1 MKFIILILIAT
12 SSLFALKLKAGDIL
26 LQPLHCRLCNLIEA
40 QTDSIYSHIGIVIN
54 DDSDVAEAFIKVRK
68 VNLSEFLSK
77 TQKRLKVKV
86 LRPKFLVGNIENEY
100 MNRFDNMSYDSEFLW
115 DNYDDKGERIYCSEL
130 VYKLLALYSN
140 DIPEPLPMK
149 YDINTDLWYKFFK
162 GNIPFNKLGISP
174 GMFDDENRFELIGE
188 L

>member
-1 MKFIILILIAT
+1 MKLIILTLIVT

-40 QTDSIYSHIGIVIN
+40 QTESIYSHIGIVIN
-54 DDSDVAEAFIKVRK
+54 DKSDVAEAYTKVRK
-68 VNLSEFLSK
+68 ITLTEYLAK
-77 TQKRLKVKV
+77 TQKRQKVKV
-86 LRPKFLVGNIENEY
+86 LRPKFEVGNIEKDY
-100 MNRFDNMSYDSEFLW
+100 LVRFDNRSYDSEFLW
-115 DNYDDKGERIYCSEL
+115 DNFDEKGERIYCSEL
-130 VYKLLALYSN
+130 VYKLLALYSS

-174 GMFDDENRFELIGE
+174 SMFDDEDRFELIGE
-188 L
+188 I

>member
-1 MKFIILILIAT
+1 MKNLIVFLFIS
-12 SSLFALKLKAGDIL
+12 SSLYSVDLRPGDIL

-40 QTDSIYSHIGIVIN
+40 QTKSIYSHIGVVIN
-54 DDSDVAEAFIKVRK
+54 NESDVAEAYVRVRK
-68 VNLSEFLSK
+68 VSLDVFLSK
-77 TQKRLKVKV
+77 TQKRQKVKV
-86 LRPKFLVGNIENEY
+86 LRPKFDVVGIEEEFLNKY
-100 MNRFDNMSYDSEFLW
+100 NNKSYDSDFLW
-115 DNYDDKGERIYCSEL
+115 DNFDEKGERIYCSEL

-140 DIPEPLPMK
+140 QIPQPRPMK

-174 GMFDDENRFELIGE
+174 QMFDDVELFELIGE